1 MTDPSASGSDPAAA
15 GGQTAPGWYPDPTN
29 GQLRWWD
36 GAQWG
41 QFAEQQQ
48 AGGVPAAAPAA
59 MGGGSSTS
67 SASTAHYLGA
77 GLCFISCAGLGWL
90 GPLIILLGQGK
101 TDPYVKDQATE
112 ALNFQLM
119 ILIGA
124 IVSGVLAVVLIG
136 FVTLALLWLVGTILP
151 IMAGAAAGRGEAYR
165 YPFNLRM
172 VK

>member
-48 AGGVPAAAPAA
+48 AGGVPAPAPAA
-59 MGGGSSTS
+59 AGGTNPTS
-67 SASTAHYLGA
+67 SASMAHYLGA
-77 GLCFISCAGLGWL
+77 GLCFLTCGGLGWL
-90 GPLIILLGQGK
+90 GPLIIYLGQGK
-101 TDPYVKDQATE
+101 TDPYVKDQSAE

-119 ILIGA
+119 VLIGT
-124 IVSGVLAVVLIG
+124 IVSYVLMFVLIG
-136 FVTLALLWLVGTILP
+136 FATIFIVWLIGCILP
-151 IMAGAAAGRGEAYR
+151 LMAGGAAGRGEAYR